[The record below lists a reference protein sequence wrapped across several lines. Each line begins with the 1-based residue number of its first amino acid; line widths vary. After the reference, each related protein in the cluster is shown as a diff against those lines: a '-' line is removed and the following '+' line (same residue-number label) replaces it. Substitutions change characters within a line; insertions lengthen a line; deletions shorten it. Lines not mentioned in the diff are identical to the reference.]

1 MYQYAQID
9 SNGVCIGVSQ
19 LSSEIQSDSYIPI
32 QGDQLYYLRR
42 IYRNNIWTD
51 EVIPLSQD
59 IPEEIQPVLD
69 TRTPLYLHITLT
81 DGDGIDPIG
90 MLNDGVDAISISAAF
105 RQTADPASA
114 VLTMITGMWRVVIRD
129 SDNLV
134 YDIIGVEFINGV
146 ASFPYTSTNRPAIC
160 KLHESDLNALPII
173 IGETEYK
180 IVLVNPVEFKVYRTL
195 Q

>member
-1 MYQYAQID
+1 MLYRFDNFGWYAGETTID
-9 SNGVCIGVSQ
+9 
-19 LSSEIQSDSYIPI
+19 DP
-32 QGDQLYYLRR
+32 RR
-42 IYRNNIWTD
+42 T
-51 EVIPLSQD
+51 EVAPTNLSQTTT
-59 IPEEIQPVLD
+59 PGELRSNFTGYQWVEVPYVAPVVY
-69 TRTPLYLHITLT
+69 TPPTGPTPLHLHITLT

-105 RQTADPASA
+105 RQATDPASA

-134 YDIIGVEFINGV
+134 YDIIGVNFINGV
-146 ASFPYTSTNRPAIC
+146 ASFPYTTTNRPAIC

-180 IVLVNPVEFKVYRTL
+180 IVLVNPVEFKIYRTL

>member
-1 MYQYAQID
+1 MPTYNILDENGNTINTILAD
-9 SNGVCIGVSQ
+9 SAFVEKVYPGHFQ
-19 LSSEIQSDSYIPI
+19 
-32 QGDQLYYLRR
+32 
-42 IYRNNIWTD
+42 
-51 EVIPLSQD
+51 EVI
-59 IPEEIQPVLD
+59 EEEP
-69 TRTPLYLHITLT
+69 TGPTPLHLHITLT